1 MKKELAVGDSTW
13 IELIYTMGQNAR
25 ETHKSARVTT
35 NDTLTGFVNIS
46 FQGKGWLESDSS
58 VMLNVDPQTLDFGP
72 LGEKRRTKLEAK
84 IKNLSEEKMQLS
96 IVDYPPEF
104 FQEVK
109 LSKDEL
115 KPGKTA
121 KLKVRLER
129 ETEDQRFQK
138 SITLEAKGDTLN
150 YRFTVP
156 VQKGIESKVAA
167 KKTPK
172 TNTKAAQT
180 KSDKK
185 EEEAESDKKKAE
197 GK

>member
-13 IELIYTMGQNAR
+13 IELIYTMGKHGR

-46 FQGKGWLESDSS
+46 FKGKGWLESDSGI
-58 VMLNVDPQTLDFGP
+58 MLDVKPQRLDFGP
-72 LGEKRRTKLEAK
+72 LGKKRRTKLEAK
-84 IKNLSEEKMQLS
+84 IKNLSEEKMELAV
-96 IVDYPPEF
+96 VDYPPGF
-104 FQEVK
+104 FKEVK
-109 LSKDEL
+109 LSRDEL

-121 KLKVRLER
+121 KLKIRLER

-150 YRFTVP
+150 YRFTIP
-156 VQKGIESKVAA
+156 IQKGIESKVAA
-167 KKTPK
+167 KKTAKPDEK
-172 TNTKAAQT
+172 KPEDKSENKKPEV

-185 EEEAESDKKKAE
+185 EAE

>member
-46 FQGKGWLESDSS
+46 FTGKGWVESDSS
-58 VMLNVDPQTLDFGP
+58 IMLDVNPRLLDFGP

-84 IKNLSEEKMQLS
+84 IKNLSEEKMELA
-96 IVDYPPEF
+96 VLDYPPEF
-104 FQEVK
+104 FKEVK
-109 LSKDEL
+109 LSRDEL

-150 YRFTVP
+150 YRFTIP
-156 VQKGIESKVAA
+156 IQKGIESKVAA
-167 KKTPK
+167 KKTVKPDTKKPEDESKK
-172 TNTKAAQT
+172 T
-180 KSDKK
+180 
-185 EEEAESDKKKAE
+185 KAE

>member
-13 IELIYTMGQNAR
+13 IELIYTMGQHAR
-25 ETHKSARVTT
+25 ETHKSARVNT

-46 FQGKGWLESDSS
+46 FRGKGWLESDSGI
-58 VMLNVDPQTLDFGP
+58 MLDVNPQRLDFGP
-72 LGEKRRTKLEAK
+72 LGKKRRTKLEAK
-84 IKNLSEEKMQLS
+84 IKNLSEEKMELAV
-96 IVDYPPEF
+96 VDYPPEF
-104 FQEVK
+104 FKEVE
-109 LSKDEL
+109 LSRDEL

-150 YRFTVP
+150 YRFTIP

-167 KKTPK
+167 KKISKPD
-172 TNTKAAQT
+172 TKKPEDKSENKKPEV

-185 EEEAESDKKKAE
+185 EAE

>member
-13 IELIYTMGQNAR
+13 IELIYTMGQHSR

-46 FQGKGWLESDSS
+46 FKGKGWAESDSS
-58 VMLNVDPQTLDFGP
+58 ILLDVNPQRLDFGP
-72 LGEKRRTKLEAK
+72 LGKKRRTKLEAK
-84 IKNLSEEKMQLS
+84 IKNLSEEKMQLAV
-96 IVDYPPEF
+96 VDYPPEF
-104 FQEVK
+104 FKEVQ
-109 LSKDEL
+109 LSRDEL

-150 YRFTVP
+150 YRFTIP
-156 VQKGIESKVAA
+156 IQKGIESKVAA
-167 KKTPK
+167 RKPATKPDA
-172 TNTKAAQT
+172 TKAED
-180 KSDKK
+180 KSEKT
-185 EEEAESDKKKAE
+185 KAE

>member
-1 MKKELAVGDSTW
+1 
-13 IELIYTMGQNAR
+13 LIYTMGQHAR
-25 ETHKSARVTT
+25 DTHKSARVTT
-35 NDTLTGFVNIS
+35 NDTLTGFINIS
-46 FQGKGWLESDSS
+46 FKGKGWLETDTS
-58 VMLNVDPQTLDFGP
+58 VMLDVNPRALDFGP

-84 IKNLSEEKMQLS
+84 IKNLSEEKMELAV
-96 IVDYPPEF
+96 VDYPAEF
-104 FQEVK
+104 FKEVE
-109 LSKDEL
+109 LSRDKL

-172 TNTKAAQT
+172 A
-180 KSDKK
+180 DEKK
-185 EEEAESDKKKAE
+185 TGAEADKKKAE

>member
-13 IELIYTMGQNAR
+13 IELIYTMGKHSR

-35 NDTLTGFVNIS
+35 NDTLTGFINIS
-46 FQGKGWLESDSS
+46 FQGKGWLDSDSG
-58 VMLNVDPQTLDFGP
+58 VMLNVNPQTLDFGP

-104 FQEVK
+104 FKEVK
-109 LSKDEL
+109 LSRDEL

-138 SITLEAKGDTLN
+138 SVTVEAKGDTLN

-167 KKTPK
+167 KKTVP
-172 TNTKAAQT
+172 T
-180 KSDKK
+180 DKK
-185 EEEAESDKKKAE
+185 EAEVKSDQKKAEAESDKKEAE